1 MKKTIFT
8 ALAVFAATFT
18 MTTSCCTQQQDNPL
32 LREWDAPFGI
42 APFSEI
48 KVEHYKPAIL
58 QAMKEHSAEI
68 EAIINN
74 PEAPTFENTLV
85 AIDNAGERF
94 GLVFAV
100 FQNETSINSS
110 PELMALEM
118 ELTPVVIAHFNEIS
132 MNEKLFERVKA
143 VYDKRDE
150 LGLDAQQMRL
160 LTESYKG
167 YERAGA
173 TLPADKKEELKS
185 INARISELELA
196 FEQSV
201 LLETGDYMLVIE
213 DAADLA
219 GLTQGQID
227 AAAAKATAA
236 GHEGKWAFGLDN
248 ASIMPFLQY
257 ADSHDLRTQMF
268 EAYIN
273 RSNRGNAQ
281 DNKANVAE
289 QLRLRARKAEL
300 LGYNGYDEYVLA
312 ERMAKTPENVYNL
325 LNSIW
330 TPAIKVAKAELRDME
345 KYARKH
351 GYKAPLTGADWRYYS
366 DKVKAEKFNLSEEE
380 IRPYLSYANV
390 KEGIFY
396 MANRLYGITFTPL
409 AGVPVPHAEA
419 EAFECKDADGSH
431 LGVIFMDMFERP
443 GAKRGGAW
451 CSGYREQSYKDGK
464 RHAPIVTIVGN
475 FTRGVGDAPAL
486 LTADETETFFHEFGH
501 ALQALLQD
509 VKYKGIANMTRDFVE
524 LPSQICEHWAF
535 EPEVLKVYAKHYQ
548 TGEVIPDALVEKM
561 DRAGKYGQG
570 FATTELTAASLLD
583 MDFFALEEIPA
594 DFDVAAFEAKV
605 LGDRGLISQ
614 IPPRYRA
621 TYFRHVFGGGYTVGY
636 YSYQWS
642 EVLDADAFEAFKETG
657 DIFNPEVARA
667 FRENIL
673 EMGGADDADVLYRQ
687 FRGKDADP
695 KHLLKNRGLL

>member
-1 MKKTIFT
+1 MKKTILT
-8 ALAVFAATFT
+8 AIAVFAATIT
-18 MTTSCCTQQQDNPL
+18 MTNSCCSEQNPL
-32 LREWDAPFGI
+32 LKEWDAPFGI

-48 KVEHYKPAIL
+48 KTEHYKPAIL
-58 QAMKEHSAEI
+58 KAMEEHSAEI
-68 EAIINN
+68 DAIINN

-100 FQNETSINSS
+100 FQNETSINSN

-118 ELTPVVIAHFNEIS
+118 ELTPLVIAHFNEIS

-173 TLPADKKEELKS
+173 TLPAEQKEELKA

-201 LLETGDYMLVIE
+201 LLETGDFMLLIE
-213 DAADLA
+213 DPADLA
-219 GLTQGQID
+219 GLPQGQID

-248 ASIMPFLQY
+248 ASVMPFLQY
-257 ADSHDLRTQMF
+257 ADSHELREKMF
-268 EAYIN
+268 NAYIS

-281 DNKANVAE
+281 DNKANIAE
-289 QLRLRARKAEL
+289 QLRLRARKAEI
-300 LGYNGYDEYVLA
+300 LGYDGFDEYVLA
-312 ERMAKTPENVYNL
+312 ERMAKTPENVYDL

-330 TPAIKVAKAELRDME
+330 TPALKAAKAELKDMQQ
-345 KYARKH
+345 YARKN
-351 GYKAPLTGADWRYYS
+351 GYKEELTGADWRYYFE
-366 DKVKAEKFNLSEEE
+366 KVKAEKYNLSEEE
-380 IRPYLSYANV
+380 IRPYLTYENV
-390 KEGIFY
+390 KNGIFY
-396 MANRLYGITFTPL
+396 TANKLYGITFTPL

-419 EAFECKDADGSH
+419 EAFECKDADGTH
-431 LGVIFMDMFERP
+431 LGVLFMDMFERP

-451 CSGYREQSYKDGK
+451 CSGYREQSYKDGE

-475 FTRGVGDAPAL
+475 FTRGIGDAPAL
-486 LTADETETFFHEFGH
+486 LTSDETETFFHEFGH

-535 EPEVLKVYAKHYQ
+535 APEVLKVYAKHYQ
-548 TGEVIPDALVEKM
+548 TGEVIPDALIEKM

-642 EVLDADAFEAFKETG
+642 EVLDADAFYAFEETG
-657 DIFNPEVARA
+657 DIFNQEVARA
-667 FRENIL
+667 FREEIL
-673 EMGGADDADVLYRQ
+673 EKGGADDADVLYRN

>member
-1 MKKTIFT
+1 MKKTLITIT
-8 ALAVFAATFT
+8 AAFAAMIT
-18 MTTSCCTQQQDNPL
+18 MTTSCEQNPL
-32 LREWDAPFGI
+32 LKEWDAPFGI
-42 APFSEI
+42 APFEEI

-58 QAMKEHSAEI
+58 KAMEEHSAEI
-68 EAIINN
+68 QAIIDN

-94 GLVFAV
+94 GNVFAV

-118 ELTPVVIAHFNEIS
+118 ELTPIVIAHFNEIS

-143 VYDKRDE
+143 VYEQRDQLE
-150 LGLDAQQMRL
+150 LDAQDMRL

-173 TLPADKKEELKS
+173 TLPAELKEELKA

-196 FEQSV
+196 FEQAV
-201 LLETGDYMLVIE
+201 LLETADFTLTIQDE
-213 DAADLA
+213 KDLA

-227 AAAAKATAA
+227 AAAKKAEDKGMA
-236 GHEGKWAFGLDN
+236 GWWAFGLDN
-248 ASIMPFLQY
+248 ASVMPFLQY
-257 ADSHDLRTQMF
+257 SDSHDLRTTMF
-268 EAYIN
+268 EGYIN
-273 RSNRGNAQ
+273 RANRGNEN
-281 DNKANVAE
+281 DTKANIAE
-289 QLRLRARKAEL
+289 QLRLRARKAEI
-300 LGYNGYDEYVLA
+300 LGYEGFAEYVLA
-312 ERMAKTPENVYNL
+312 ERMAKTPENVYAL

-330 TPAIKVAKAELRDME
+330 TPALNAAKAELEDMTA
-345 KYARKH
+345 YARKN
-351 GYKAPLTGADWRYYS
+351 GNKQPLTGADWRYYFE
-366 DKVKAEKFNLSEEE
+366 KVKAEKYNLSEEE
-380 IRPYLSYANV
+380 IRPYLTYDNV

-396 MANRLYGITFTPL
+396 MANRLYGITFTPISN
-409 AGVPVPHAEA
+409 VPVPHAEA

-431 LGVIFMDMFERP
+431 LGIIFMDMFERP

-451 CSGYREQSYKDGK
+451 CSGYREQSYKDGE
-464 RHAPIVTIVGN
+464 RYAPIVTIVGN

-486 LTADETETFFHEFGH
+486 LTTDETETFFHEFGH

-509 VKYKGIANMTRDFVE
+509 VKYKGIAGMTRDFVE

-548 TGEVIPDALVEKM
+548 TGEIIPDALIEKM

-570 FATTELTAASLLD
+570 FVTTELTAASLLD
-583 MDFFALEEIPA
+583 MDFFALDEIPA
-594 DFDVAAFEAKV
+594 DFDPIAFEAKV

-657 DIFNPEVARA
+657 DIFNQEVARA
-667 FRENIL
+667 FREEIL
-673 EMGGADDADVLYRQ
+673 EKGGADDADVLYRN
-687 FRGKDADP
+687 FRGQEPDA

>member
-1 MKKTIFT
+1 MKKTILT
-8 ALAVFAATFT
+8 ALAVFAATIT
-18 MTTSCCTQQQDNPL
+18 MTNSCCSEQNPL
-32 LREWDAPFGI
+32 LKEWDAPFGI

-48 KVEHYKPAIL
+48 KTEHYKPAIL
-58 QAMKEHSAEI
+58 KAMEEHSAEI
-68 EAIINN
+68 DAIINN

-100 FQNETSINSS
+100 FQNETSINSN

-118 ELTPVVIAHFNEIS
+118 ELTPLVIAHFNEIS

-173 TLPADKKEELKS
+173 TLPAEQKEELKA

-201 LLETGDYMLVIE
+201 LLETGDFMLLIE
-213 DAADLA
+213 DPADLA
-219 GLTQGQID
+219 GLPQGQID

-248 ASIMPFLQY
+248 ASVMPFLQY
-257 ADSHDLRTQMF
+257 ADSHELREKMF
-268 EAYIN
+268 NAYIS

-281 DNKANVAE
+281 DNKANIAE
-289 QLRLRARKAEL
+289 QLRLRARKAEI
-300 LGYNGYDEYVLA
+300 LGYDGFDEYVLA
-312 ERMAKTPENVYNL
+312 ERMAKTPENVYDL

-330 TPAIKVAKAELRDME
+330 TPALKAAKAELKDMQQ
-345 KYARKH
+345 YARKN
-351 GYKAPLTGADWRYYS
+351 GYKEELTGADWRYYFE
-366 DKVKAEKFNLSEEE
+366 KVKAEKYNLSEEE
-380 IRPYLSYANV
+380 IRPYLTYENV
-390 KEGIFY
+390 KNGIFY
-396 MANRLYGITFTPL
+396 TANKLYGITFTPL

-419 EAFECKDADGSH
+419 EAFECKDADGTH
-431 LGVIFMDMFERP
+431 LGVLFMDMFERP

-451 CSGYREQSYKDGK
+451 CSGYREQSYKDGE

-475 FTRGVGDAPAL
+475 FTRGIGDAPAL
-486 LTADETETFFHEFGH
+486 LTSDETETFFHEFGH

-535 EPEVLKVYAKHYQ
+535 APEVLKVYAKHYQ
-548 TGEVIPDALVEKM
+548 TGEVIPDALIEKM

-642 EVLDADAFEAFKETG
+642 EVLDADAFYAFEETG
-657 DIFNPEVARA
+657 DIFNQEVARA
-667 FRENIL
+667 FREEIL
-673 EMGGADDADVLYRQ
+673 EKGGADDADVLYRN

>member
-8 ALAVFAATFT
+8 ALAVFASTIT
-18 MTTSCCTQQQDNPL
+18 MTTSCSCEQNPL
-32 LREWDAPFGI
+32 LKEWDAPFGI

-48 KVEHYKPAIL
+48 KTEHYKPAIIE
-58 QAMKEHSAEI
+58 AMKMHAAEI
-68 EAIINN
+68 DAIINN

-94 GLVFAV
+94 GEVFAV
-100 FQNETSINSS
+100 FQNETSINSN

-118 ELTPVVIAHFNEIS
+118 ELTPIVIAHFNEIS

-143 VYDKRDE
+143 VYEQREE
-150 LGLDAQQMRL
+150 LGLDQQQMRL

-173 TLPADKKEELKS
+173 TLPAELKEELKA

-196 FEQSV
+196 FEQAV
-201 LLETGDYMLVIE
+201 LLETSKFMLLIE
-213 DAADLA
+213 DPADLA
-219 GLTQGQID
+219 GLPQGLID

-248 ASIMPFLQY
+248 ASVMPFLQY
-257 ADSHDLRTQMF
+257 ADSHELRTKMF
-268 EAYIN
+268 DAYISRAN
-273 RSNRGNAQ
+273 HDDAQ

-289 QLRLRARKAEL
+289 QLRLRARKAEI
-300 LGYNGYDEYVLA
+300 LGYDGFAEYVLA

-330 TPAIKVAKAELRDME
+330 TPALKAAKAELKDMTD
-345 KYARKH
+345 YARRN
-351 GYKAPLTGADWRYYS
+351 GYKEPLTGADWRYYFE
-366 DKVKAEKFNLSEEE
+366 KVKAEKFNLSDEE
-380 IRPYLSYANV
+380 IRPYLTYANV

-396 MANRLYGITFTPL
+396 MANKLYGITFTPL
-409 AGVPVPHAEA
+409 AGVPVPHPEA

-451 CSGYREQSYKDGK
+451 CSGYREQSYKDGE

-486 LTADETETFFHEFGH
+486 LTSDETKTFFHEFGH

-524 LPSQICEHWAF
+524 LPSQVCEHWAF
-535 EPEVLKVYAKHYQ
+535 APEVLKVYAKHYQ
-548 TGEVIPDALVEKM
+548 TGEVIPDALIAKM

-583 MDFFALEEIPA
+583 MDFFALDEIPA
-594 DFDVAAFEAKV
+594 DFNASEFEAEV
-605 LGDRGLISQ
+605 LGERGLISQ

-642 EVLDADAFEAFKETG
+642 EVLDADAFYAFEETG
-657 DIFNPEVARA
+657 DIFNQEVARA
-667 FRENIL
+667 FREEIL
-673 EMGGADDADVLYRQ
+673 EKGGSDDADVLYRN
-687 FRGKDADP
+687 FRGKEAEP